1 MNIHKLVKLSL
12 CICLVILIAGCIG
25 SEKTQQSSLEQ
36 VSSEQSTNIQNT
48 SVQKGNLTV
57 YYIDVGQGD
66 SILIEYS
73 GKTMLIDAG
82 ESDMGSKVSSF
93 LKDQGIT
100 NLDYVVA
107 THAHADHIGGMT
119 YILNEYPVG
128 QFIDSGVPHTSATY
142 EKMLTKI
149 DEKNIPFHVVQRGE
163 KIDFA
168 PGIDV
173 EVLNP
178 GTEQNE
184 DLNENSVVLKL
195 TDGSVSFLFMGDAGL
210 EAEESIME
218 GGYNVDVDIL
228 KVGHHGST
236 SGSGERFIS
245 AVSPEVSVIEVGAGN
260 DYDHPHK
267 ETLQR
272 LQKESI
278 VYRTDQSGNIMI
290 TTNGERYSIKTEK
303 SSSVDSTVVSSTH
316 NIVSISDLNLK
327 EEWIAVTN
335 SGKNSVDLSG
345 WWIKDK
351 AGNMYTLPS
360 FSLSAGTTVTIYT
373 SEGEDSNTELYWNNP
388 SSVWNNDG
396 DTAYLYNLNGEII
409 DSYERKG

>member
-1 MNIHKLVKLSL
+1 MNTHKLIKLSV
-12 CICLVILIAGCIG
+12 CICLIILITGCIG

-48 SVQKGNLTV
+48 VAQKGNLTV
-57 YYIDVGQGD
+57 YYLDVGQGD

-82 ESDMGSKVSSF
+82 ESDMGPKVASF

-100 NLDYVVA
+100 YLDYVVA
-107 THAHADHIGGMT
+107 THAHADHVGGMT
-119 YILNEYPVG
+119 PILNEYPVG

-149 DEKNIPFHVVQRGE
+149 DEKNIPFHVAQRGE

-168 PGIDV
+168 PGVDV

-178 GTEQNE
+178 GTDQNE

-218 GGYNVDVDIL
+218 DGYNIDAAIL
-228 KVGHHGST
+228 KVGHHSST
-236 SGSGERFIS
+236 SGSGQRFIS
-245 AVSPEVSVIEVGAGN
+245 AVSPEVSIIEVGAGN
-260 DYDHPHK
+260 DYGHPHK

-272 LQKESI
+272 LQQESI

-290 TTNGERYSIKTEK
+290 TTDGERYTIRTEK
-303 SSSVDSTVVSSTH
+303 GSSVDSTVVSSTQ
-316 NIVSISDLNLK
+316 NVVSINDLNLK
-327 EEWIAVTN
+327 EEWIAITN
-335 SGKNSVDLSG
+335 SGKSSVDLSG

-351 AGNMYTLPS
+351 AGNMYTFPS
-360 FSLSAGTTVTIYT
+360 FSLSASSTVTIYT
-373 SEGEDSNTELYWNNP
+373 SEGKDGNTELYWNRP
-388 SSVWNNDG
+388 SAVWNNDG
-396 DTAYLYNLNGEII
+396 DTAYLYNSNGEII
-409 DSYERKG
+409 DSYERNV

>member
-218 GGYNVDVDIL
+218 DGYNVNADIL

-236 SGSGERFIS
+236 SGSGQRFIS

-260 DYDHPHK
+260 DYGHPHK

-272 LQKESI
+272 LQQESI

-290 TTNGERYSIKTEK
+290 TTDGETYTIRTEK
-303 SSSVDSTVVSSTH
+303 GTSVERAVASSTQ
-316 NIVSISDLNLK
+316 NEISITDLNLK
-327 EEWIAVTN
+327 EEWIAITN
-335 SGKNSVDLSG
+335 SGESSVDLSG

-351 AGNMYTLPS
+351 ADNTYTFPS
-360 FSLSAGTTVTIYT
+360 FSLSAGSTVTIYT
-373 SEGEDSNTELYWNNP
+373 SEGEDSNTELYWNRP
-388 SSVWNNDG
+388 SAVWNNDG
-396 DTAYLYNLNGEII
+396 DTAYLYNTSGEIV
-409 DSYERKG
+409 DSYERNA